1 MGSCVCKRTAMA
13 CTANDGDDYH
23 TFAAQ
28 YCNAFQEKLY
38 YGDYFPRK
46 CSFLTASGQIQASDG
61 VE

>member
-13 CTANDGDDYH
+13 CTADVVSL
-23 TFAAQ
+23 AAQ

-46 CSFLTASGQIQASDG
+46 CSFLTASGQIQPSDDA
-61 VE
+61 E